1 MKASST
7 KKKLLIVA
15 ATASVVIATVAGV
28 YYWDAMLVGIVAI
41 LLWLKKMATL
51 KGLLILLKKLPFL
64 LLLGLKRLVIK
75 VTSRFLLFSAHL
87 RFHRLQR
94 LLRYLRVRAYLVKRR
109 LKYHWSD
116 LSGVEQ
122 VLATVAALPLATV
135 LSVLLVIFVLPRAV
149 FSFLGNKVKE
159 HSSAAVLK
167 QAAQLGVKEKLAQAD
182 RKIKEKIREKLLRKK
197 GGRSTYGEGEK
208 EQSISG
214 ADGRD
219 NTGEQ

>member
-1 MKASST
+1 MKESTT

-15 ATASVVIATVAGV
+15 ASASVVIATAAGV
-28 YYWDAMLVGIVAI
+28 YYWDAMLVGLVAV

-64 LLLGLKRLVIK
+64 LLLGMKRLVIK

-87 RFHRLQR
+87 RFYRLQR

-109 LKYHWSD
+109 LKYHWTD
-116 LSGVEQ
+116 LSGMEQ
-122 VLATVAALPLATV
+122 VLATVAALPLVIV
-135 LSVLLVIFVLPRAV
+135 LLVLLVIFVLPKAV

-167 QAAQLGVKEKLAQAD
+167 QAAQFGVKEKLQLAD
-182 RKIKEKIREKLLRKK
+182 RKIKEKIREKLLRKRRK
-197 GGRSTYGEGEK
+197 KTVRRGTEEVTSQPGGRENTK
-208 EQSISG
+208 E
-214 ADGRD
+214 
-219 NTGEQ
+219 